1 MNALP
6 RRCQV
11 LVVGAGYAG
20 LATAVELLDEGV
32 DVVVLEAAD
41 RVGGRIWSESRD
53 GVVVDHGGQW
63 VGPTQTRLLAW
74 AERFGCPTF
83 PSYDVGRHVEVWED
97 GTTYPFSSDQ
107 HSEGPGAADY
117 ERVERL
123 LDTLAGTIDL
133 DDPLACPSLEEW
145 DSQTVHSW
153 MDAHVDSPAA
163 RRRLALAVQGVWSC
177 EPRDLSMFHLLF
189 YIAGAGGMDSLMET
203 IGYAQDSRFIDGAQ
217 APALAAAASL
227 GDRIQLRTPVSAI
240 RQDRD
245 GVTVETARGAVRA
258 ERVVV
263 TSTPAGT
270 SHIEFEPALPV
281 SRRRWLA
288 SSVMGDVAKVHLQY
302 DSPFWR
308 EEGLSGQMVAY
319 DDQSI
324 GVVFDNSPDDGSR
337 GVLVCFAYG
346 DRYRTFAAMDSGE
359 RRAAVLAVLGR
370 VFGPSATQPVDYV
383 EQLWPEDR
391 WAEGGYAAV
400 PAPGAWLEHA
410 RDGWRTPCG
419 RVHWAGTETAT
430 VWNGYM
436 DGAIRSGE
444 RAAAEV
450 AAALTADRAGAVR

>member
-6 RRCQV
+6 RHCQV
-11 LVVGAGYAG
+11 VVVGAGYAG
-20 LATAVELLDEGV
+20 LAAAIELDEAGV
-32 DVVVLEAAD
+32 EVVVLEAAD
-41 RVGGRIWSESRD
+41 RVGGRIWSERRD
-53 GVVVDHGGQW
+53 GVLVDHGGQW

-83 PSYDVGRHVEVWED
+83 QSYDVGRHVEIWED
-97 GTTYPFSSDQ
+97 GTTYPFSSGQ

-117 ERVERL
+117 DRVERL
-123 LDTLAGTIDL
+123 LDALAATIDL
-133 DDPLACPSLEEW
+133 EDPLACPSLEEW

-153 MDAHVDSPAA
+153 MAAHVDSPAA

-189 YIAGAGGMDSLMET
+189 YIAGAGGMSSLMET
-203 IGYAQDSRFIDGAQ
+203 IGYAQDSRFVDGAQ
-217 APALAAAASL
+217 APALAAAARL
-227 GDRIQLRTPVSAI
+227 GERIHTRTPVLAI
-240 RQDRD
+240 RQDGD
-245 GVTVETARGAVRA
+245 AVTVETARGDVRA
-258 ERVVV
+258 DRVVV
-263 TSTPAGT
+263 TSTPAAT
-270 SHIEFEPALPV
+270 SRIEFEPALPT

-288 SSVMGDVAKVHLQY
+288 SSVMGDVAKVHVQY

-319 DDQSI
+319 DAQSI

-337 GVLVCFAYG
+337 GVLVCFTYG
-346 DRYRTFAAMDSGE
+346 DRYRAFAALGADE
-359 RRAAVLAVLGR
+359 RRTAVLAVLGR
-370 VFGPSATQPVDYV
+370 VFGPRAALPLDYV

-450 AAALTADRAGAVR
+450 TAALAAERPDPVR

>member
-1 MNALP
+1 MSALP

-11 LVVGAGYAG
+11 VVVGAGYAG
-20 LATAVELLDEGV
+20 LATAIELREAGV

-41 RVGGRIWSESRD
+41 RVGGRIWSERRD

-83 PSYDVGRHVEVWED
+83 QSYDVGRHVEIWAD
-97 GTTYPFSSDQ
+97 GTTYPFTSDQ
-107 HSEGPGAADY
+107 HSEGPGVEDY
-117 ERVERL
+117 ERLEGRL
-123 LDTLAGTIDL
+123 DALAATIDL
-133 DDPLACPSLEEW
+133 ADPLACSSLEEW

-153 MDAHVDSPAA
+153 VDAHVDSPAA

-189 YIAGAGGMDSLMET
+189 YVAGAGGMRSLMET
-203 IGYAQDSRFIDGAQ
+203 IGYAQDSRFVDGAQ

-227 GDRIQLRTPVSAI
+227 GGRVHVRTPVSAI
-240 RQDRD
+240 RQGDD
-245 GVTVETARGAVRA
+245 AVTVETARGNVRA
-258 ERVVV
+258 DRVVV
-263 TSTPAGT
+263 TSAPAAT
-270 SHIEFEPALPV
+270 SHIEFEPALPT

-288 SSVMGDVAKVHLQY
+288 SSVMGDVAKVHLRY

-308 EEGLSGQMVAY
+308 EDGLSGQMVAY
-319 DDQSI
+319 DAQPV

-337 GVLVCFAYG
+337 GVLVCFTYG
-346 DRYRTFAAMDSGE
+346 DRYRTFAALDPGE
-359 RRAAVLAVLGR
+359 RRTAVLDVLGR
-370 VFGPSATQPVDYV
+370 VFGPQAMQPLDYV

-400 PAPGAWLEHA
+400 PVPGAWLEHA

-450 AAALTADRAGAVR
+450 TAALAAESPGAVR